1 MKRLNLPLTEE
12 DLRDLHAGDAVLL
25 SGEIYTARDA
35 AHKRMHECIEKNEP
49 LPFDIQNALIYYVG
63 PTPATQGRAIGS
75 AGPTTSSRMDPY
87 VRELLEKGLG
97 GMIGKGR
104 RSRDVKD
111 AVKEHKAIYF
121 VAVGGAGALLS
132 KSIVKREPVAY
143 EDLLAEAIT
152 KLTAKDFPC
161 FVGLDIYGNDIYDH
175 GEL

>member
-1 MKRLNLPLTEE
+1 
-12 DLRDLHAGDAVLL
+12 
-25 SGEIYTARDA
+25 
-35 AHKRMHECIEKNEP
+35 
-49 LPFDIQNALIYYVG
+49 
-63 PTPATQGRAIGS
+63 
-75 AGPTTSSRMDPY
+75 
-87 VRELLEKGLG
+87 
-97 GMIGKGR
+97 MIGKGR